1 MPRLGVKK
9 TDNSWPLSENEGYKK
24 GPKAEVPI
32 HMSIELA
39 VNVLE
44 EVPQGTRPRIGAKMG
59 KREEVSRAAYGHPAP
74 QSGLRHSRLS
84 FTVPSQPY
92 YGAVKTWTMFSEAPS
107 QLIRSSQ
114 DLGKLSGP
122 ILAELHSQHC
132 RQSDSLGLWRPQ
144 KIGATW
150 ASRAQTGPHCI
161 KVGSG
166 SEMCRGSLSQA
177 HPDPGAFPTP
187 HPQLP
192 G

>member
-1 MPRLGVKK
+1 MPRFGVKK
-9 TDNSWPLSENEGYKK
+9 TDNSWPLLSENEGVQK
-24 GPKAEVPI
+24 GFPI
-32 HMSIELA
+32 HMSIELE

-44 EVPQGTRPRIGAKMG
+44 EVPQGTRPRVGAKMG
-59 KREEVSRAAYGHPAP
+59 KREKVSRAAYGHPAP
-74 QSGLRHSRLS
+74 RPGLRHSRLS

-92 YGAVKTWTMFSEAPS
+92 DGAVKMWARSSEAPPN
-107 QLIRSSQ
+107 SSC
-114 DLGKLSGP
+114 LHRIWVNFPGH

-132 RQSDSLGLWRPQ
+132 RQTDSLGLWRPQ
-144 KIGATW
+144 EIGASW
-150 ASRAQTGPHCI
+150 ASRAQTGPYCI

-177 HPDPGAFPTP
+177 HPDPGPFPTP